1 MPRISGI
8 DIPKEKKNKIALT
21 AIYGIGRKNVLN
33 VLEKAKVDPE
43 ARAANL
49 KPEETVRLQAIIDK
63 MRVEGTLR
71 EEIRNNIERLK
82 RTGTYRGLRHQAN
95 LPARGQRTRSNAR
108 TKRGRRVTIGA
119 IKKKE
124 MTRMGRELKGES
136 GAQAKE

>member
-1 MPRISGI
+1 MARISGI

-21 AIYGIGRKNVLN
+21 AIYGLGRHNVLN
-33 VLEKAKVDPE
+33 VLKKAKVDPE

-49 KPEETVRLQAIIDK
+49 KPEEIVRLQVIIDK

-82 RTGTYRGLRHQAN
+82 RTRTYRGLRHQAN
-95 LPARGQRTRSNAR
+95 LPVRGQRTRSNAR
-108 TKRGRRVTIGA
+108 TKRGKRVTIGA

-124 MTRMGRELKGES
+124 MTKMGREKKGES
-136 GAQAKE
+136 GGQENE